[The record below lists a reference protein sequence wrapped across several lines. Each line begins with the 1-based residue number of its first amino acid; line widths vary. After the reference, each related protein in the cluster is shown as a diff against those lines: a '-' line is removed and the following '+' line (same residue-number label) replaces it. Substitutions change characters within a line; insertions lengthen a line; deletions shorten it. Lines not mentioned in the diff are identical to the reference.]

1 MRGCDEPPES
11 LAQGTLTEG
20 FPRNLGELPVSCE
33 KKSRYAKSRET
44 EMARKGDG
52 AVLRTHSTDDSG
64 EPQGHGG
71 CGGHGTQPREGGNKS
86 TNRVKET

>member
-33 KKSRYAKSRET
+33 KKQVREI
-44 EMARKGDG
+44 EGNRDG
-52 AVLRTHSTDDSG
+52 A
-64 EPQGHGG
+64 
-71 CGGHGTQPREGGNKS
+71 EGRWS
-86 TNRVKET
+86 SLTNP